1 MAVLN
6 VGQLA
11 LLGLL
16 EIQTS
21 KFMKYDELQKN
32 LNVDMKNETLK
43 LNFEK
48 KIEEYFNRNLENL
61 LIYLKNWEF
70 VAAEG
75 R

>member
-1 MAVLN
+1 
-6 VGQLA
+6 
-11 LLGLL
+11 
-16 EIQTS
+16 
-21 KFMKYDELQKN
+21 
-32 LNVDMKNETLK
+32 MKNETLK